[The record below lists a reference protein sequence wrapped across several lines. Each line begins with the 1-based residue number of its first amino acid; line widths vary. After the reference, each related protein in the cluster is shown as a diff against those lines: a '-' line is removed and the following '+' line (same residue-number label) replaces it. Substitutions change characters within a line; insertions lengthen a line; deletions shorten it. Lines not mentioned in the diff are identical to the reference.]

1 MKNISVCSVE
11 TKRINNEISF
21 KTKISKLEK
30 SFLIQLPNLKHR
42 AMQITINICEIS
54 TLNTVRSTCFR
65 YKRKTKKVN
74 K

>member
-30 SFLIQLPNLKHR
+30 SF
-42 AMQITINICEIS
+42 
-54 TLNTVRSTCFR
+54 
-65 YKRKTKKVN
+65 
-74 K
+74 